1 MAITCP
7 ANDTS
12 GVCATM
18 DSAGAGLGVFIQY
31 MGLALP
37 ALLIVLA
44 MVGIIVAVGYGI
56 AHVIKKSV
64 TATAVTR

>member
-1 MAITCP
+1 MAISCP
-7 ANDTS
+7 VNDTT

-31 MGLALP
+31 MGSALP
-37 ALLIVLA
+37 VLLIVLA

-56 AHVIKKSV
+56 AKVIAGSIGHIRHK
-64 TATAVTR
+64 

>member
-7 ANDTS
+7 VNDSS

-18 DSAGAGLGVFIQY
+18 EGAGAGLGIFIQY
-31 MGLALP
+31 MGQALP
-37 ALLIVLA
+37 VLLIILA

-56 AHVIKKSV
+56 ALVIKGSISKV
-64 TATAVTR
+64 HVR

>member
-7 ANDTS
+7 VNDST

-31 MGLALP
+31 MGQALP
-37 ALLIVLA
+37 VLLIILA
-44 MVGIIVAVGYGI
+44 MGGVIVAIGYGI
-56 AHVIKKSV
+56 AHVIKGSLQQV
-64 TATAVTR
+64 TIK

>member
-1 MAITCP
+1 MAISCP
-7 ANDTS
+7 VNDTT

-31 MGLALP
+31 MGSALP
-37 ALLIVLA
+37 VLLIVLA

-56 AHVIKKSV
+56 AKVISGSIGHIKQK
-64 TATAVTR
+64 